1 MKRYLKIFL
10 CLVLVVSLTGCAFN
24 FNKKDSESQENN
36 NTEQIETGGGENNQG
51 DELSDDT
58 TDNTSSKE
66 LVDFVKLTRSN
77 VQAISNDTAKVD
89 LISRNNSLVYVYTY
103 NKTYASSEVQ
113 VMKETLETS
122 INNEISTFENVLSS
136 VKAVAPETKSVII
149 EYYNGDNTLITS
161 IEVK

>member
-24 FNKKDSESQENN
+24 FNKKDSENEENN
-36 NTEQIETGGGENNQG
+36 DTEQIETGGGDNQG

-58 TDNTSSKE
+58 TDNTSSKK
-66 LVDFVKLTRSN
+66 LVDFVKLTRAR

-89 LISRNNSLVYVYTY
+89 LISRNNSLVYVYIY
-103 NKTYASSEVQ
+103 NKTYTSSEVL
-113 VMKETLETS
+113 VMKEALETS

-136 VKAVAPETKSVII
+136 VKDVAPETKSVII

>member
-24 FNKKDSESQENN
+24 FNKKDSENEENN
-36 NTEQIETGGGENNQG
+36 DTEQIETGGEDNQG

-58 TDNTSSKE
+58 TDNTSSKK
-66 LVDFVKLTRSN
+66 LVDFVKLTRAR

-103 NKTYASSEVQ
+103 NKTYTSSEVL
-113 VMKETLETS
+113 VMKEALETS

-136 VKAVAPETKSVII
+136 VKDVAPETKSVII